1 MPWTLANP
9 PDAVKNKPKHVIEAC
24 VLTAN
29 SALTKG
35 LTEEE
40 AIFACLGAAKRTES
54 QSVTKTVKRPVP
66 QHIQALLER
75 KIQEPETQA
84 QINSVFLG
92 KSALPADKERT
103 LVQADFN
110 SKNQLVLTF
119 DTGEKITTSAPN
131 IEQNIEQ
138 YLSVSTGGTSG
149 PITGL
154 TNPTDFLGFNLSAG
168 HVAGVGELSWNDTDG
183 TLDLGLK
190 GGNVTLQIGQEQV
203 VRFVNHTAVDFAEM
217 QVVRIVG
224 AQGNRLSADL
234 AQSNSE
240 VNSNTTFA
248 IVTEPILKNQQGYA
262 TVSGLVRN
270 VDTSGFPE
278 GAVLYLS
285 PFVAGGITHILPVSP
300 NRNVRVGYCVRSH
313 AVVGSVFVN
322 IINDP
327 ELNELPDV
335 LVLSPQNNEVLMY
348 ESATGL
354 WKNKAI
360 TQEGDEVL
368 SKRINFVGEDIIYKG
383 EAPVGSLD
391 SSSFWR
397 IRKII
402 IAADGDVTEIW
413 ANGNSNYD
421 KVWNN
426 HLTYT
431 YS

>member
-24 VLTAN
+24 VLAAN
-29 SALTKG
+29 SALAKG

-40 AIFACLGAAKRTES
+40 AIFACLGAAKRTEA

-75 KIQEPETQA
+75 KVQEPETQRA
-84 QINSVFLG
+84 INSVFLG

-138 YLSVSTGGTSG
+138 YLSVSAGS
-149 PITGL
+149 TGL
-154 TNPTDFLGFNLSAG
+154 TNPVDYIEFNQTADV
-168 HVAGVGELSWNDTDG
+168 VASTGQLTWNPVDG
-183 TLDLGLK
+183 TLDLGLL
-190 GGNVTLQIGQEQV
+190 GGNVTLQVGQEQI
-203 VRFVNHTAVDFAEM
+203 VRFVNHTALDFAEM
-217 QVVRIVG
+217 QVVRIMG
-224 AQGNRLSADL
+224 AQGNRLSAAL

-248 IVTEPILKNQQGYA
+248 IVTEPIPKNQQGYA
-262 TVSGLVRN
+262 TISGLVRN
-270 VDTSGFPE
+270 INTSSFPE
-278 GAVLYLS
+278 GSVLYLS
-285 PFVAGGITHILPVSP
+285 PTVAGGITHIIPVSP

-313 AVVGSVFVN
+313 ATVGSIFVN

-335 LVLSPQNNEVLMY
+335 LVQTPQNGEVLMW
-348 ESATGL
+348 EAASGL
-354 WKNKAI
+354 WKNKTVGAI
-360 TQEGDEVL
+360 EGDEVL
-368 SKRINFVGEDIIYKG
+368 SKRTDFVGETTIYKG
-383 EAPVGSLD
+383 EAQVGASEG
-391 SSSFWR
+391 SAVWR
-397 IRKII
+397 IRQLLIGV
-402 IAADGDVTEIW
+402 DGDVTEIW
-413 ANGNSNYD
+413 AGGTALYD
-421 KVWNN
+421 KVWTNR
-426 HLTYT
+426 LTYS

>member
-24 VLTAN
+24 VLAAN
-29 SALTKG
+29 SALAKG

-54 QSVTKTVKRPVP
+54 QSLTKAVKRPVP

-84 QINSVFLG
+84 KINSVFLG

-138 YLSVSTGGTSG
+138 YLSVSTGGAV
-149 PITGL
+149 GL
-154 TNPTDFLGFNLSAG
+154 TNPVDYIEFNQTVEVVVDTGQLA
-168 HVAGVGELSWNDTDG
+168 WNAVDG
-183 TLDLGLK
+183 TLDLGLL
-190 GGNVTLQIGQEQV
+190 GGNVTLQIGQEQI
-203 VRFVNHTAVDFAEM
+203 VRFVNHTSVDFAEM

-248 IVTEPILKNQQGYA
+248 VVTEPILKNQQGYA
-262 TVSGLVRN
+262 TVSGLVRD

-313 AVVGSVFVN
+313 ATVGSIFVN

-335 LVLSPQNNEVLMY
+335 LVQTPQNGEVLTY
-348 ESATGL
+348 EASTGL
-354 WKNKAI
+354 WKNKAVGAI
-360 TQEGDEVL
+360 EGDEVL
-368 SKRINFVGEDIIYKG
+368 SKRTDFVGETTIYKG
-383 EAPVGSLD
+383 EAQVGASEG
-391 SSSFWR
+391 SAVWR
-397 IRKII
+397 IRQLLIGV
-402 IAADGDVTEIW
+402 DGDVTEIW
-413 ANGNSNYD
+413 AGGTALYD
-421 KVWNN
+421 KVWTSR
-426 HLTYT
+426 LTYS

>member
-24 VLTAN
+24 VLAAN
-29 SALTKG
+29 SALAKG

-40 AIFACLGAAKRTES
+40 AIFACLGAAKRTEA

-84 QINSVFLG
+84 KINSVFLG

-183 TLDLGLK
+183 TLDLGMK
-190 GGNVTLQIGQEQV
+190 GGNVTLQLGQEQH
-203 VRFVNHTAVDFAEM
+203 VRILNNTASDMSAP
-217 QVVRIVG
+217 QVVRLSG
-224 AQGNRLSADL
+224 AQGNRLTAALSIA
-234 AQSNSE
+234 SNA
-240 VNSNTTFA
+240 TFA
-248 IVTEPILKNQQGYA
+248 DNTFAVVTESILKNQQGFA
-262 TVSGLVRN
+262 TTSGLVRD
-270 VDTSGFPE
+270 VDTSAFPE
-278 GAVLYLS
+278 GSDLYLS
-285 PFVAGGITHILPVSP
+285 GTVAGAITHIVPTAPS
-300 NRNVRVGYCVRSH
+300 RIIRVGYCVRSH
-313 AVVGSVFVN
+313 HINGSIFVAVLEHPDIVELGSTL
-322 IINDP
+322 IT
-327 ELNELPDV
+327 
-335 LVLSPQNNEVLMY
+335 SPQNNEVLMY

-421 KVWNN
+421 KVWND